1 MDGAQ
6 LACVVNDHGGGTRD
20 DAHSHGIGSDKLIQ
34 SGEAETS
41 LLTSIL
47 TAKLEST
54 LLYSASGAEAN
65 CIYYTTGIFGWI
77 WCSAVTAG
85 RETDI
90 F

>member
-1 MDGAQ
+1 MTMAAVLVTTHIHMELVQ
-6 LACVVNDHGGGTRD
+6 T
-20 DAHSHGIGSDKLIQ
+20 SKLIQ